1 MPSKGQAVPWGL
13 SAAGDAAGVAACPA
27 LCRETG
33 ESVEE
38 RAAWGTLE
46 QVTVVEMEE
55 TRISSQGGRRAL
67 AQLFVFPFFFFL
79 KKTTTNMHISES
91 LRKSLLKNLNT
102 HNTGGGLCQ

>member
-1 MPSKGQAVPWGL
+1 MPSKGQAVLWGL
-13 SAAGDAAGVAACPA
+13 SAAGDAAGVAACLA
-27 LCRETG
+27 LCREAG

-67 AQLFVFPFFFFL
+67 APLFVFPFF
-79 KKTTTNMHISES
+79 KEKNTINMHIS
-91 LRKSLLKNLNT
+91 
-102 HNTGGGLCQ
+102 